1 MTAREIAKQIA
12 QASQAADL
20 VMTEFLELTDPGP
33 DELEQAIRRYVAL
46 KLQLEGDEISDN
58 ITKMVRISVSKASGI
73 PLEKLKEMD
82 RPGACGSAPAV
93 LAKRVLLFL
102 DVQKKLH
109 VSMPPEK
116 AGDIQTTQDLT
127 DVLYPL
133 FQNVYQPA

>member
-12 QASQAADL
+12 HASRSADL
-20 VMTEFLELTDPGP
+20 VMTEFLELADPGP
-33 DELEQAIRRYVAL
+33 DELEQAIRGYVAL

-73 PLEKLKEMD
+73 SLEKLKEMD

-133 FQNVYQPA
+133 YQNAYQPA